1 MSRIA
6 VVGLGYVGVTT
17 AVGLAKLGHE
27 VLGYDLDN
35 LKVKTLLSGKS
46 PIHEAGLEDTLGK
59 LLSSE
64 NLSFTL
70 AFEDI
75 EALGPEFVFV
85 CVGTPQDDSGAAD
98 LSTLDTVATQLTEV
112 LPVGA
117 IMIIKSTVPVG
128 TCQRIAQALNRSDIL
143 VASNPEFLREGTAI
157 SDFMQPDRVVVG
169 ANSPEV
175 AKKVMSLYDAIEAPK
190 LETSL
195 ESSELIKY
203 AANAYL
209 AMRLSF
215 TNDIAN
221 LAEATKANVDQ
232 VLFGMGLDKR
242 IGNSFLKPGPGWG
255 GSCFPKDTSALVS
268 IAKSYDSRQPLVESA
283 INSNQAALTRSADV
297 IEGLVGGDLA
307 NKTVAVWGV
316 AFKANTDDV
325 RDSPSL
331 KIVDILLKRGATVKA
346 FDPFATAP
354 EQTGLSMASS
364 ALEATVGADAL
375 AILTEWPEFSKI
387 SPELVAGGM
396 KESVVYDARRI
407 LPESWR
413 SHFSVFK
420 VLGEAA
426 K

>member
-35 LKVKTLLSGKS
+35 LKVEMLSSGKS
-46 PIHEAGLEDTLGK
+46 PIHEAGLEDTLFK
-59 LLSSE
+59 LLSTES
-64 NLSFTL
+64 LSFTH
-70 AFEDI
+70 AFEEI
-75 EALGPEFVFV
+75 QAFGPEFVFV

-98 LSTLDTVATQLTEV
+98 LSTLDKVATQLTGV
-112 LPVGA
+112 LPAGA

-128 TCQRIAQALNRSDIL
+128 TCQKITRALNRSDIL

-157 SDFMQPDRVVVG
+157 SDFMEPDRIVVG

-255 GSCFPKDTSALVS
+255 GSCFPKDTNALVS
-268 IAKSYDSRQPLVESA
+268 IAKSYDSPLPLVESA
-283 INSNQAALTRSADV
+283 IASNQAALVRSADV
-297 IEGLVGGDLA
+297 IEGLVGGDLE

-325 RDSPSL
+325 RDSPAL
-331 KIVDILLKRGATVKA
+331 KIIDILLKRGATVKA
-346 FDPFATAP
+346 FDPIAIAP
-354 EQTGLSMASS
+354 EQAGLSMASS
-364 ALEATVGADAL
+364 ALEATVGADVL
-375 AILTEWPEFSKI
+375 AILTEWPEFSEI
-387 SPELVAGGM
+387 SPELVAAGM
-396 KESVVYDARRI
+396 KAPVVYDARRI

-420 VLGEAA
+420 VLGEAS